1 MKYKTMMEKF
11 YSMNLQ
17 LFADDPAP
25 DDDVMAVM
33 IRMTTM
39 TMTTK
44 AMIRMRR
51 NIPRRTLTM
60 L

>member
-25 DDDVMAVM
+25 NDDGDGGDDPESRSVSG
-33 IRMTTM
+33 
-39 TMTTK
+39 
-44 AMIRMRR
+44 
-51 NIPRRTLTM
+51 NILRG
-60 L
+60 